1 MGKITYLAVKKR
13 IAVLFLAATM
23 VVIFLAFRMV
33 YLQIYRTDWLSSK
46 AWDQRMRPIQVDAKR
61 GTIYD
66 RNGLELAVSIS
77 RNAVYAV
84 PAEVRDPEG
93 TAEKLASIL
102 NLRKE
107 FIRERITRFS
117 AAEWIKKQITPE
129 QAKAVRY
136 LGLPGIGVV
145 ENPQRYYPS
154 GPLAAQVIGFSGIDN
169 QGLEGLE
176 LWYDEYLRGRP
187 GMVITERDATGY
199 RIKGGSQ
206 KYVPAQ
212 EGDSL
217 ILTIDKRIQQLA
229 ERELARALA
238 DTGSKNGTIV
248 VMDPNNGEIL
258 AMAAQPGYNPNSFED
273 YPAENRRNMAITDE
287 YEPGSTWKA
296 VTAAVALEEGI
307 TTLERYFFDPGFII
321 VGGWTINCWA
331 GGGHG
336 SQSFV
341 ETLQNS
347 CNPVF
352 AQLGMELGDKRF
364 YRYIRAFG
372 FGEPSGVDF
381 PGEAP
386 GSVREP
392 GTVGLVTW
400 ANIGFGQGMTLT
412 PLQLLNAYAAIVN
425 GGFLLRPHLVK
436 EIRKADGTLVKRFGR
451 EVIRQVISKKTSDT
465 MRFMLRSAIANG
477 SGKRADVPGYRVGG
491 KTGTSQLVEG
501 GAYSHSKML
510 SSFAGVA
517 PADDPRMV
525 GIITLREPQGE
536 FFGGVIVAPVF
547 ARLGA
552 DLFPYMKIPPKM
564 EPKPK
569 TITGSKG
576 EKQVVVPNVR
586 YYNTPDALAALTAA
600 GLRVKQVGKGEII
613 VDQVPKGGAQVALGT
628 AVILYPGPLA
638 MLDQDLVPPLQDEQH
653 GARPSPATP
662 SSPETPPTPETPPSP

>member
-1 MGKITYLAVKKR
+1 MAKITYLAVKKR
-13 IAVLFLAATM
+13 IAALFLAATAI
-23 VVIFLAFRMV
+23 VVFLAFRMV
-33 YLQIYRTDWLSSK
+33 FLQIYRTDWLSSK

-66 RNGLELAVSIS
+66 RNGIEMAVSVSAEAI
-77 RNAVYAV
+77 YAV
-84 PAEVRDPEG
+84 PAEIRNPEE
-93 TAEKLASIL
+93 TAWKLAEVL
-102 NLRKE
+102 GLRKE
-107 FIRERITRFS
+107 FIYKRITRFS
-117 AAEWIKKQITPE
+117 AAEWIKKGVTPE
-129 QAKAVRY
+129 EARSVRY

-145 ENPQRYYPS
+145 ENPQRYYPNGS
-154 GPLAAQVIGFSGIDN
+154 LAAQVIGISGIDN

-176 LWYDEYLRGRP
+176 LWYDEYLRGKS

-199 RIKGGSQ
+199 RIKGGKQ
-206 KYVPAQ
+206 KYLPAQ

-217 ILTIDKRIQQLA
+217 TLTIDKRIQQIA
-229 ERELARALA
+229 ERELAKALA
-238 DTGSKNGTIV
+238 DTGSMNGTVV
-248 VMDPNNGEIL
+248 VMDPNSGEIL
-258 AMAAQPGYNPNSFED
+258 AMAVQPGYNPNSFED
-273 YPAENRRNMAITDE
+273 YPQKNRRNIAVTDE

-307 TTLERYFFDPGFII
+307 TSLERYFFDPGFIV
-321 VGGWTINCWA
+321 VGGWTIYCWA

-352 AQLGMELGDKRF
+352 AKLGVELGDKRF

-372 FGEPSGVDF
+372 FGEPTGVGF
-381 PGEAP
+381 PGETP

-425 GGFLLRPHLVK
+425 GGYLLRPHLVK

-491 KTGTSQLVEG
+491 KTGTSQLVER

-536 FFGGVIVAPVF
+536 YFGGVIVAPVF

-552 DLFPYMKIPPKM
+552 DLFPYLKIPPKF
-564 EPKPK
+564 EPKPG
-569 TITGSKG
+569 IVAGANG
-576 EKQVVVPNVR
+576 EKKVLVPNVR

-600 GLRVKQVGKGEII
+600 GLRVKQVGGGEII
-613 VDQVPKGGAQVALGT
+613 IDQTPKGGAEVALGT
-628 AVILYPGPLA
+628 AVILYTGPLA
-638 MLDQDLVPPLQDEQH
+638 MLDQDLVPPLNKEKMSPTGKEKQDVPPPPE
-653 GARPSPATP
+653 
-662 SSPETPPTPETPPSP
+662 SSPP